1 MIDAEFTEYKK
12 GETIFEQGS
21 INNRLL
27 LLTEGEGKV
36 FVDGVEVG
44 RVPTNQIFG
53 VRSALMQIPRG
64 ATIVCDS
71 DRCFVMGVT
80 RDQFHDLIRE
90 APEVADSLIIQLIRV
105 IEQLNKMV
113 HSKSV

>member
-1 MIDAEFTEYKK
+1 MIDAQFTEYKK

-21 INNRLL
+21 ISNRLL

-36 FVDGVEVG
+36 FVDGIEVG
-44 RVPTNQIFG
+44 KVPTNQIFG

-64 ATIVCDS
+64 ATIICNA

-80 RDQFHDLIRE
+80 KDQFHDLIRK
-90 APEVADSLIIQLIRV
+90 APEIADSLIIQLIRV
-105 IEQLNKMV
+105 IEQLNQKAN
-113 HSKSV
+113 SK